1 MMMQFT
7 KVCDASTT
15 HDLVTCSMKSA
26 EHQIDVLWTNN
37 LRAHA
42 HIEATKGAAGK
53 SRYSD
58 AT

>member
-1 MMMQFT
+1 
-7 KVCDASTT
+7 
-15 HDLVTCSMKSA
+15 MKSA